1 MFSHRSI
8 VGGLIDT
15 LVTVRTTILQIK
27 QYTSNTDNDIMQ
39 CRDTKPVCKQRT
51 NLAND

>member
-15 LVTVRTTILQIK
+15 LVTVRTIILQIK
-27 QYTSNTDNDIMQ
+27 QDISNADNDKMQ
-39 CRDTKPVCKQRT
+39 CRDTKPACKQRT
-51 NLAND
+51 NLPND